1 MHLLAARP
9 GAVSDGS
16 EAVDLGQSPADILV
30 LSAADSELACLA
42 TARGRLPE
50 QAFAS
55 LRLASLLHLGHNM
68 SVDLYV
74 ETVVA
79 HAKLVV
85 VRLLGGH
92 GYWPYGVE
100 QVAAVC
106 RERGIR
112 VAFLPGDDQPDP
124 DLTGF
129 STVPPDIC
137 HRLWQYCVHGGVD
150 NAVDFLRYCRL
161 AHRIRGRVAGS
172 QAVAAR
178 RPVLAGPA
186 PMRSRDRP
194 RAMAGRSARGRGDV
208 LPGAGPGRQ
217 PEGRRRPG
225 GRSRGP
231 GPQSAAAVRRQS
243 QGPGGGGHGGERTRR
258 GAARRDPQRHRFR
271 RLGAGRRCRLRRR
284 STPATV
290 RSCRLCSPAATRPA
304 GARKPGA

>member
-9 GAVSDGS
+9 GAINDGS
-16 EAVDLGQSPADILV
+16 EAVDLGQTPADILV

-42 TARGRLPE
+42 TARAQLPE
-50 QAFAS
+50 REFPS

-74 ETVVA
+74 ETMVA

-124 DLTGF
+124 ELTGF
-129 STVPPDIC
+129 STLPPDTC

-150 NAVDFLRYCRL
+150 NAVDFLGYCASLIGYEAEWQDPRPL
-161 AHRIRGRVAGS
+161 LRGGLYWPGRHRCQLDTVRAHWRGPSAGG
-172 QAVAAR
+172 R
-178 RPVLAGPA
+178 AG
-186 PMRSRDRP
+186 
-194 RAMAGRSARGRGDV
+194 V
-208 LPGAGPGRQ
+208 LPGAGSGRQ
-217 PEGRRRPG
+217 PEGRGRAGGRGSRPRASTRCRCSSPVSRIRWRRP
-225 GRSRGP
+225 RW
-231 GPQSAAAVRRQS
+231 RRFS
-243 QGPGGGGHGGERTRR
+243 P
-258 GAARRDPQRHRFR
+258 
-271 RLGAGRRCRLRRR
+271 RRR
-284 STPATV
+284 PT
-290 RSCRLCSPAATRPA
+290 
-304 GARKPGA
+304 